1 MFAVGHMALAYL
13 LSKTS
18 ATRLKVN
25 LIVPAIFVLSI
36 IPDID
41 ILFGS
46 EFHRGPTHSTI
57 VALIVFIPF
66 FIIYRKQAIPYFLA
80 LLSHGLIGD
89 LLIGGNLQLLW
100 PITSKEFY
108 LSPWLPTIT
117 INSRTNI
124 ALETTL
130 FVIATIVMVKTKDSQ
145 IFFSKKKSNLLL
157 LIPIATVLLPTL
169 IAYPLIVPILLAP
182 PHLFYLILFTIAFF
196 AAILGFINKKKH
208 QISSQQKTCKHT

>member
-46 EFHRGPTHSTI
+46 EFHRGPTHSAI

-66 FIIYRKQAIPYFLA
+66 FIIYRKRTIPYFLA

-89 LLIGGNLQLLW
+89 LLIGGGLQLLW
-100 PITSKEFY
+100 PISSREIY

-117 INSRTNI
+117 INSRTNV

-157 LIPIATVLLPTL
+157 FIPIVTVLLPTL
-169 IAYPLIVPILLAP
+169 IAYPLIVPILLIP
-182 PHLFYLILFTIAFF
+182 PHLFYLVLFAVAFF
-196 AAILGFINKKKH
+196 AAILGVTNKKKH
-208 QISSQQKTCKHT
+208 QISS